1 MKLERLEELKK
12 ISTKDVIVRQTL
24 NNIEKKYYH
33 NKYELK
39 ISLALTLFNLLGN
52 TEMHKAMEA
61 EDINW
66 IDFINDNY
74 SLIEELEKGEYSKE
88 YEEIF
93 REIEEGAKAKAKY
106 SLTLMSVLEDLGQ
119 SFTEEN
125 INKIKGLL
133 ESKMEEVEKVNE

>member
-52 TEMHKAMEA
+52 TEMHKTMEA

-125 INKIKGLL
+125 INKIKELL
-133 ESKMEEVEKVNE
+133 ESKMEEVEKVNK

>member
-24 NNIEKKYYH
+24 NNVEKKYYH

-125 INKIKGLL
+125 INKIKELL
-133 ESKMEEVEKVNE
+133 ESKIEEVEKVDE

>member
-12 ISTKDVIVRQTL
+12 ISTKDVIIRQTL
-24 NNIEKKYYH
+24 NNVEKKYYH

-125 INKIKGLL
+125 INKIKELL
-133 ESKMEEVEKVNE
+133 ESKIEEVEKVNE

>member
-74 SLIEELEKGEYSKE
+74 GLIEELENGDYAKE
-88 YEEIF
+88 YEELF

-106 SLTLMSVLEDLGQ
+106 SLTLMSALEDLGQ
-119 SFTEEN
+119 YFTEEN
-125 INKIKGLL
+125 INKIKELL
-133 ESKMEEVEKVNE
+133 ESRLEETEKVSE

>member
-1 MKLERLEELKK
+1 MKLERLEELRK

-52 TEMHKAMEA
+52 TEMHKTMEA

-125 INKIKGLL
+125 INKIKELL

>member
-39 ISLALTLFNLLGN
+39 ISLSLTLFNLLGN

-125 INKIKGLL
+125 INKIKELL

>member
-52 TEMHKAMEA
+52 IEMHKAMET
-61 EDINW
+61 ENIKG

-106 SLTLMSVLEDLGQ
+106 SLTLMSALEDLGQ
-119 SFTEEN
+119 YFTEEN
-125 INKIKGLL
+125 INKIKELL
-133 ESKMEEVEKVNE
+133 ESKMKEAEKVNE

>member
-93 REIEEGAKAKAKY
+93 KEIEEGAKAKAKY

-125 INKIKGLL
+125 INKIKELL

>member
-1 MKLERLEELKK
+1 MKLERLEELNK
-12 ISTKDVIVRQTL
+12 ISTKDVILRQTL

-125 INKIKGLL
+125 INKIKELL
-133 ESKMEEVEKVNE
+133 ESKMEEIEKVNE

>member
-24 NNIEKKYYH
+24 NNVEKKYYH

-52 TEMHKAMEA
+52 AETHKAMEA
-61 EDINW
+61 KDINW

-125 INKIKGLL
+125 INKIKELL

>member
-1 MKLERLEELKK
+1 MKLERLEELRK

-125 INKIKGLL
+125 INKIKELL
-133 ESKMEEVEKVNE
+133 ESKIEEAEKVNE

>member
-24 NNIEKKYYH
+24 NNVEKKYYH

-106 SLTLMSVLEDLGQ
+106 SVLEDLGQ

-125 INKIKGLL
+125 INKIKELL

>member
-39 ISLALTLFNLLGN
+39 ISLALTLFNLLGD

-125 INKIKGLL
+125 INKIKELL
-133 ESKMEEVEKVNE
+133 ESKIEEIEKVNE

>member
-12 ISTKDVIVRQTL
+12 ISTKDLIVRQTL

-125 INKIKGLL
+125 INKIKELL

>member
-24 NNIEKKYYH
+24 NNVEKKYYH

-106 SLTLMSVLEDLGQ
+106 SLTLMSVFEDLGQ

-125 INKIKGLL
+125 INKIKELL

>member
-119 SFTEEN
+119 FFTEEN
-125 INKIKGLL
+125 INKIKELL

>member
-52 TEMHKAMEA
+52 TEMHKTMEA

-93 REIEEGAKAKAKY
+93 REIEEGAKAKVKY

-119 SFTEEN
+119 YFTEEN
-125 INKIKGLL
+125 INKIKELL
-133 ESKMEEVEKVNE
+133 ESKMKEVEKVNE

>member
-125 INKIKGLL
+125 INKIKELL
-133 ESKMEEVEKVNE
+133 ESKIE

>member
-24 NNIEKKYYH
+24 NNVEKKYYH

-52 TEMHKAMEA
+52 TEMHKTMEA

-125 INKIKGLL
+125 INKIKELL

>member
-125 INKIKGLL
+125 INKIKELL
-133 ESKMEEVEKVNE
+133 ESKMEEVEKVNA

>member
-33 NKYELK
+33 NKYELR

-74 SLIEELEKGEYSKE
+74 SLIEELENGDYAKE
-88 YEEIF
+88 YEELF

-125 INKIKGLL
+125 INKIKELL
-133 ESKMEEVEKVNE
+133 ESRLEETEKVSE

>member
-24 NNIEKKYYH
+24 NNIEKKYYN

-125 INKIKGLL
+125 INKIKELL

>member
-1 MKLERLEELKK
+1 MRLERLEELKK
-12 ISTKDVIVRQTL
+12 ISTKDLIVRQTL

-125 INKIKGLL
+125 INKIKELL

>member
-74 SLIEELEKGEYSKE
+74 SLIKELEKGEYSKE

-125 INKIKGLL
+125 INKIKELL

>member
-1 MKLERLEELKK
+1 MKLERLEELRK

-52 TEMHKAMEA
+52 TEMHKVMEA

-125 INKIKGLL
+125 INKIKELL

>member
-1 MKLERLEELKK
+1 MRLERLEELKK
-12 ISTKDVIVRQTL
+12 ISIKDVIVRQTL
-24 NNIEKKYYH
+24 NNVEKKYYH

-125 INKIKGLL
+125 INKIKELL

>member
-1 MKLERLEELKK
+1 MRLERLEELKK
-12 ISTKDVIVRQTL
+12 ISVKDVIVRQTL
-24 NNIEKKYYH
+24 NNVEKKYYH

-125 INKIKGLL
+125 INKIKELL

>member
-24 NNIEKKYYH
+24 NNVEKKYYH

-52 TEMHKAMEA
+52 TEMHKVMEA

-125 INKIKGLL
+125 INKIKELL
-133 ESKMEEVEKVNE
+133 ESKIEEVEKVNE

>member
-1 MKLERLEELKK
+1 MKLERLEELRK

-74 SLIEELEKGEYSKE
+74 NLIEELEKGEYSKE

-93 REIEEGAKAKAKY
+93 KEIEEGAKAKAKY

-125 INKIKGLL
+125 INKIKELL

>member
-106 SLTLMSVLEDLGQ
+106 SLTLISVLEDLGQ

-125 INKIKGLL
+125 INKIKELL